1 MAEGGWSSGTWGEAG
16 WGCSVYDR
24 VSSAGAAPLDS
35 MSAAA
40 SLSSLISEFGFGFD
54 SDSTAQSVYTA
65 QVNDEAVAVASTE
78 IASVVFGTTIVE
90 STNIL
95 DVPIGGLTFDCVA
108 ASVASATDIFSAQAT
123 FNNNAVVESVA
134 ANDAPFTNV
143 ILPVVINEF
152 AECSI
157 EIDGAVGLYCLIFEA
172 SSVSELYA
180 AQVTFG
186 GVINEGSTA
195 QDVVSTQAAFNSLTQ
210 ENARAS
216 NTFTGAGTFISNVN
230 ETAKASDTFVRR
242 FLWELID
249 DNQAV
254 SWQLINT
261 NE

>member
-24 VSSAGAAPLDS
+24 VSSAGAAPFDS
-35 MSAAA
+35 TSASG
-40 SLSSLISEFGFGFD
+40 SLKSLISEFGFGFD
-54 SDSTAQSVYTA
+54 FESTAQSVYNA
-65 QVNDEAVAVASTE
+65 QANNEAIAVASTE
-78 IASVVFGTTIVE
+78 IALVVFGTTIVE

-108 ASVASATDIFSAQAT
+108 TSAVNATNIFLAQAT
-123 FNNNAVVESVA
+123 FNGNAVVESVA

-152 AECSI
+152 VDCSI
-157 EIDGAVGLYCLIFEA
+157 EVDAAIGIYSLIFES

-230 ETAKASDTFVRR
+230 ETAKASDIFVRR